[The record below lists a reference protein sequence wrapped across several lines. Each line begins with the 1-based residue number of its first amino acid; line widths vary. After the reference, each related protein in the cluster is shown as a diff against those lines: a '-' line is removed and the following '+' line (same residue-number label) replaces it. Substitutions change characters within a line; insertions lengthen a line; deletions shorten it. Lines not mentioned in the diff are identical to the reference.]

1 MARKEIDIT
10 ISEGTPETNRDFN
23 KTYHIREMPAS
34 QGEKWATR
42 VLMIAAKSGV
52 DIGDA
57 EGLGMAGIAMLGVQA
72 VMKANFEEIE
82 PLLDEMMQCLS
93 FKPDR
98 NNPNVVRPLIEDDI
112 EEIKTRFEL
121 RREVLKLHVG
131 FSQQDSGST
140 QTGSPP
146 QEAPTSSNTP
156 TFPEPSVR
164 FSQSPKTKHRPSG
177 T

>member
-10 ISEGTPETNRDFN
+10 ISEGTPETNRDFG

-52 DIGDA
+52 DIGEA
-57 EGLGMAGIAMLGVQA
+57 EGLGMAGIAMLGVHA
-72 VMKANFEEIE
+72 VMKASFGELE
-82 PLLDEMMQCLS
+82 PLLDEMMQCVTI
-93 FKPDR
+93 KPDR
-98 NNPNVVRPLIEDDI
+98 NNPAVIRNLIEDDI

-131 FSQQDSGST
+131 FSQLDSGST
-140 QTGSPP
+140 QTASP
-146 QEAPTSSNTP
+146 QSEAPASSNIP

-164 FSQSPKTKHRPSG
+164 FSQSPKTRRKP
-177 T
+177 